1 MYRSAKRIDMAEF
14 NETFTINLRIG
25 SQIIP
30 LTVKRVEEEIYR
42 AAEKLI
48 NERYNY
54 YARHYPKQVEVTYL
68 SMAILD
74 IAVSLKRNENRN
86 DTQPLLEHMAEML
99 KDVEKALGESE

>member
-1 MYRSAKRIDMAEF
+1 MTELS
-14 NETFTINLRIG
+14 ETFTINLRIG

-30 LTVKRVEEEIYR
+30 ITVKRAEEEIYR

-54 YARHYPKQVEVTYL
+54 YAKNYPKQIEVTYL

-74 IAVSLKRNENRN
+74 ITVSLKRNEHRN
-86 DTQPLLEHMAEML
+86 DTQPLITHISEML
-99 KDVEKALGESE
+99 KDVEKALGEDKR